1 MIVTP
6 ANGTANPG
14 ATKQFTA
21 KVNPAEADQK
31 VSWSSDQA
39 LVTIDSNGLATV
51 SSNAVGGEVATIT
64 ATTKNGITG
73 TAKLTV
79 NTPSK

>member
-1 MIVTP
+1 MTP
-6 ANGTANPG
+6 ANGTADAG

-21 KVNPAEADQK
+21 KVDPAEADQQ
-31 VSWSSDQA
+31 VNWSSDLP
-39 LVTIDSNGLATV
+39 LVTIDTNGLATV
-51 SSNAVGGEVATIT
+51 SVDAVGGEVATIT
-64 ATTKNGITG
+64 ATTTNGNTG